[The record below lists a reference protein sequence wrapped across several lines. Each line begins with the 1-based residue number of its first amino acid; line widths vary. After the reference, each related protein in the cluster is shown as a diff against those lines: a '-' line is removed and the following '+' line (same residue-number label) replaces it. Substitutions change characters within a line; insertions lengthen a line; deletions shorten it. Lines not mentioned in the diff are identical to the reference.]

1 MCLVLELNIALLATV
16 NAPVL
21 SLLMDGLASTEAQ
34 RSKFGLHGFL
44 CCESLCLGSVADQ
57 SPS

>member
-1 MCLVLELNIALLATV
+1 
-16 NAPVL
+16 
-21 SLLMDGLASTEAQ
+21 MDCLASTEAQ
-34 RSKFGLHGFL
+34 RLKFGLHGVL